1 VSKAGHDEEA
11 AHDVEAARQQALVQ
25 ALFSPIQNAI
35 DNVALKTIDTLS
47 THQITDGLNIY
58 RNNGLVLAAQTL
70 QGVFSSVHALLGE
83 ADFAALAKNFWRAA
97 PPGRGDLGEYGA
109 GLAAFI
115 DNTPAFDDMSYLADC
130 AKLDWACHQ
139 AERAVDAASCDFGSL
154 ELLQTTDER
163 SIRVE
168 LSAGVLLV
176 RSAFPIV
183 TLRLGAQSGNFSEA
197 TLALS
202 RKLGE
207 NALVFR
213 DGFRVRVRA
222 VDDACALWIAS
233 CLQGESVGTALDAA
247 TEVFDFSAW
256 LETALADNHIAK
268 VAKVAKVA
276 NQDQTR
282 GQEN

>member
-1 VSKAGHDEEA
+1 VSKAVHGEDAAHNAEA
-11 AHDVEAARQQALVQ
+11 AGQQALVQ
-25 ALFSPIQNAI
+25 ALFSPIPNAI
-35 DNVALKTIDTLS
+35 DNVAIKTIDTLS
-47 THQITDGLNIY
+47 TQHITDGLNIY

-97 PPGRGDLGEYGA
+97 PPERGDLGEYGA

-115 DNTPAFDDMSYLADC
+115 DNTPAFDDVSYLADC
-130 AKLDWACHQ
+130 AELDWACHQ
-139 AERAVDAASCDFGSL
+139 AERAVDATPCDLGSL
-154 ELLQTTDER
+154 ELLQTADES
-163 SIRVE
+163 SIRAE

-183 TLRLGAQSGNFSEA
+183 TLRLGAQSGNFHEA
-197 TLALS
+197 KLALRS
-202 RKLGE
+202 QLGE

-213 DGFRVRVRA
+213 DGFRVQVRA
-222 VDDACALWIAS
+222 VDDACASWIAA
-233 CLQGESVGTALDAA
+233 CLQGESVVAALDAA

-256 LETALADNHIAK
+256 LETALADNQIAGIAK
-268 VAKVAKVA
+268 IA

-282 GQEN
+282 GHGN

>member
-1 VSKAGHDEEA
+1 MRCLPKLRKRAGFKLVSKAEHDE
-11 AHDVEAARQQALVQ
+11 EAARQQALVQ
-25 ALFSPIQNAI
+25 ALFSPTQSAI
-35 DNVALKTIDTLS
+35 DNIALKTVSTFS
-47 THQITDGLNIY
+47 THHITDGLNIY
-58 RNNGLVLAAQTL
+58 RNNGLVLATQTL

-97 PPGRGDLGEYGA
+97 PPERGDLGEYGA

-130 AKLDWACHQ
+130 AQLDWACHQ
-139 AERAVDAASCDFGSL
+139 AERAVDAAPCDFGSL
-154 ELLQTTDER
+154 ELLQTAGER
-163 SIRVE
+163 SIRAE

-183 TLRLGAQSGNFSEA
+183 TLRLGAQSGNFHEA
-197 TLALS
+197 KLALGS
-202 RKLGE
+202 KLGE

-222 VDDACALWIAS
+222 VDHACASWTAA

-256 LETALADNHIAK
+256 LESALADNHIARI
-268 VAKVAKVA
+268 AKIASC
-276 NQDQTR
+276 
-282 GQEN
+282 